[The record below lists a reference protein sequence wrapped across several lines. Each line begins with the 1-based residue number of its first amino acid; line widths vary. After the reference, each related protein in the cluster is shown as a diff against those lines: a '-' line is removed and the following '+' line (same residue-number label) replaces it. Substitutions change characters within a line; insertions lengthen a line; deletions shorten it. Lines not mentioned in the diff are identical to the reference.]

1 MLRLFTQNAD
11 MFWKPALA
19 IQGDVADCL
28 VRMRKGL
35 KGGLNLDPEWLKS
48 LQARDAEKEEANK

>member
-1 MLRLFTQNAD
+1 